1 MTFTKWIDTLIAEK
15 GIDTDMVLEVEGGS
29 GTNYIPLECVLDA
42 VKATCA
48 AEQAQ
53 IKSTL
58 VKIDFMNGDIVHF
71 FAHLAKAI
79 AI

>member
-1 MTFTKWIDTLIAEK
+1 MKWLDTFLAEK
-15 GIDTDMVLEVEGGS
+15 GTDLNQTIEVIGEMGM
-29 GTNYIPLECVLDA
+29 NFMPLQVIVDA
-42 VKATCA
+42 IKTASS

-58 VKIDFMNGDIVHF
+58 IQIDFANGDIVHF
-71 FAHLAKAI
+71 FKHLAKAI